1 MKSNRTWSAIFLAT
15 VILLATVGS
24 GCSTASVAVTE
35 VLNDANCNT
44 LHPGV
49 HAGVHAVTLEDVA
62 RLKGRRMI
70 GSITTPPNSSGD
82 PQRLIAISRGEQPTA
97 GYALELISASTAT
110 GDEIEIVVRFR
121 EPAADAVVAQMITQ
135 PCLILGLPD
144 AATGPV
150 SVTLDD
156 GSLLGSLPAIQ

>member
-44 LHPGV
+44 LH
-49 HAGVHAVTLEDVA
+49 AGVHAVTLEDVA

-70 GSITTPPNSSGD
+70 GSITTPPNSPGD
-82 PQRLIAISRGEQPTA
+82 PKRLIAISRGEQPTA

-121 EPAADAVVAQMITQ
+121 EPAADAVVAQIITK
-135 PCLILGLPD
+135 PCLVLGLPD